1 MTAATTGRIQ
11 IVRQCASCEHAA
23 MNDADAVSVL
33 AVGRL
38 IDLGVPDDEATVWF
52 GETPKAEGAW
62 SGNRVLYLKQ
72 DPAFELSFWCGTCA
86 FLFRRKEGANQ
97 TVSLEGFRTRLA
109 DGVSD
114 VDRDIVRTFGELLGA
129 DSYVPLLLRVSP
141 TLVQP
146 MEEHD
151 YFSHE
156 QVETWGL
163 TGFWGLPE
171 YPSTPYY
178 RTFQTAVNADAH
190 LYEFITPMV
199 PPSWNDAARVEEYI
213 RRMRAGA
220 EPTAVAVSTLDVCQ
234 SATDAPGDY
243 YAHWGLTHFLL
254 DGHHKVEA
262 AARCGRPLTLLAL
275 VGSAASL
282 CDEAQLKQLPDLR
295 QRVET
300 VRPRT

>member
-1 MTAATTGRIQ
+1 MGG
-11 IVRQCASCEHAA
+11 
-23 MNDADAVSVL
+23 ADGDSVL
-33 AVGRL
+33 AVGTAV
-38 IDLGVPDDEATVWF
+38 DLGVPNDRATVWF

-62 SGNRVLYLKQ
+62 SGNRVLYLKEN
-72 DPAFELSFWCGTCA
+72 PAFELSFWCGTCA

-97 TVSLEGFRTRLA
+97 TVSLEEFQTRLA
-109 DGVSD
+109 DGLSE
-114 VDRDIVRTFGELLGA
+114 VDSDIVRTFGELLGA

-146 MEEHD
+146 MGEHD

-156 QVETWGL
+156 QVATWGL
-163 TGFWGLPE
+163 NGFWGLPE

-178 RTFQTAVNADAH
+178 RTFETAVNHDAH
-190 LYEFITPMV
+190 LYEFIAPMV

-213 RRMRAGA
+213 RRLEGGE

-234 SATDAPGDY
+234 SATDAPSDY

-262 AARCGRPLTLLAL
+262 AARSGRPLTLLAL
-275 VGSAASL
+275 VGSTASL
-282 CDEAQLKQLPDLR
+282 CDESQMKRLPDLR
-295 QRVET
+295 RQAESA
-300 VRPRT
+300 RPRT